1 MGKQGSKY
9 SEEFKREALRQL
21 ASGRPTEQVALDLG
35 VGKTTLW
42 RWRLELKDGK
52 SLETVSD
59 SDVKKENARLRRRIR
74 ELEEDREIL
83 KKAAALKYPR
93 EA

>member
-21 ASGRPTEQVALDLG
+21 ESGRPTEQVALDLG

-52 SLETVSD
+52 SLETVGD
-59 SDVKKENARLRRRIR
+59 SDVKKENARLRRRVR

-83 KKAAALKYPR
+83 KKAAAFFAKEKP
-93 EA
+93 